1 MSEEKFV
8 KNWKVKIFTVKLFS
22 CWEKVRGFSGEGSKA
37 QGLGHRAVGPC
48 PAPPWMPQQLF
59 EGWKGASAPRGA
71 FPALRLRPLV
81 ELSPA
86 KAGRSLRAM
95 SWGRR
100 GPSAGRKTTL

>member
-8 KNWKVKIFTVKLFS
+8 KNWKVKIFMVKLFS

-48 PAPPWMPQQLF
+48 PAPPRMPPELF
-59 EGWKGASAPRGA
+59 EGWKGVSAPHGA
-71 FPALRLRPLV
+71 FSALHLSPWM

-86 KAGRSLRAM
+86 KQGC
-95 SWGRR
+95 
-100 GPSAGRKTTL
+100 PSEP